1 MRLLIY
7 GFGPYRRFNDNITEK
22 IIKALPKKRGLKKI
36 VFPVRFHKT
45 QFTHAVK
52 KYRPDVILGLG
63 QSSKRRRLSVEKRA
77 ANRMRKNNRGR
88 PEPVVSGG
96 AKWLRTT
103 LALKNGP
110 GGRFSSDAGDYVCN
124 YSMYV
129 ILDHLKREGLQ
140 TPFGF
145 VHIPHR
151 YSPAKA
157 GRYVQRIV
165 RGLERS
171 ILQSVT
177 GY

>member
-7 GFGPYRRFNDNITEK
+7 GFGPYRQFDENITEK
-22 IIKALPKKRGLKKI
+22 VVKALPETRGLKKI
-36 VFPVRFHKT
+36 VFPVRFHRT

-63 QSSKRRRLSVEKRA
+63 QSSRRRRLSIEKRA
-77 ANRMRKNNRGR
+77 ANRMRKKIRGR
-88 PEPVVSGG
+88 LEPVVSGG

-110 GGRFSSDAGDYVCN
+110 GGRFSNDAGDYVCN

-140 TPFGF
+140 TSFGF
-145 VHIPHR
+145 IHIPHR
-151 YSPAKA
+151 CSPAKA
-157 GRYVQRIV
+157 RRYVQRIV
-165 RGLERS
+165 QGLDRS
-171 ILQSVT
+171 P
-177 GY
+177 